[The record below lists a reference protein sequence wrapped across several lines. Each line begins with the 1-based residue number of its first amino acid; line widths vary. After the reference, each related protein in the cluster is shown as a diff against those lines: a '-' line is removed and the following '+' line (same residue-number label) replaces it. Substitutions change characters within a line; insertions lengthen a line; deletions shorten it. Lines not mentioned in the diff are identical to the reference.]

1 MIGTVSRLTAL
12 LCLAALASGCQPTL
26 SLEEAKQVTASF
38 EGTAFVP
45 PPRTISDIT
54 AILDQQPLA
63 DPEAAARARN
73 AADATPPPDI
83 GGVDPSADIDGAVR
97 AWFFWRRGIAAG
109 RIGKIGQQVA
119 DMKEAVRLS
128 KGAGAHLR
136 SRTKLDIL
144 WDLLLAEHRAGHYA
158 DVVRH
163 GEKFLYQVT
172 GDRPGV
178 GLGRVAGLATI
189 YARSGDLNA
198 SDRVLAVLEE
208 KFSKSQISKSD
219 SGREKWIKGWEKW
232 GRVWTSSYDMARAN
246 SLSARGE
253 YRKAESFYRSAIAMA
268 EEELRIAPGTY
279 YSLTSGAK
287 TVEFRRKD
295 LAMNLKRQDR
305 LAEAE
310 VEVRKALTGTLSRVG
325 RYSSETASMVGAL
338 GKIIGAQGRHAEAE
352 QLARAVIDIQLKTGA
367 PGESLNLASAR
378 HQLAKTLI
386 SQGKWEA
393 ALAEFETIRKGLAV
407 DPGIFEKF
415 FSTKLTWAVAL
426 INTGRAGEAVAI
438 AEGAWKRKRVR
449 AGSKHSETAKAL
461 GILAVARAGA
471 GDRAGALSGFSE
483 AVPILLSRS
492 RQSEDE
498 EGLESDRHQYLKIIL
513 ESYIGLLADVRGTEL
528 ESDTGI
534 DAVAE
539 AFRIADTARGQS
551 VQRALS
557 ASGARATADDPE
569 LADIARREQNARK
582 QIATLNAL
590 LADVLSQ
597 PTNQQ
602 NPEAVAPLRTR
613 IDRLRGARAALM
625 EEVESEF
632 PDYAQLINPE
642 PLTISDARA
651 VLREGEALISTYVGS
666 KRTYVWAVPKKGPV
680 AFTTAA
686 IGRVDLEDQVALV
699 RSALEPNAQT
709 LGDIPGFDV
718 ATAYDLFE
726 RLLAPVKAGWG
737 GADSLLVVA
746 HGPLGYLPLSVLP
759 TGPAALAAEKGAL
772 FSNHR
777 KVPWL
782 ARSHAVTMLPS
793 VASLRTLRGLPPGA
807 GGRRAFAGFGDPL
820 FSAAQAAE
828 AVTAKA
834 ETALSSPGVS
844 MRGRPV
850 FLRAAPDTTGLDSAE
865 LAQLP
870 RLPETADEIASIAL
884 ALDADLT
891 RDVFLG
897 RRANEGALKA
907 ADLSGYKVLVFA
919 THGLVPGDL
928 NGLTQPALALTA
940 PGVAGVGGDGLL
952 TMEEILG
959 LRLDADWVVLSACNT
974 GSGQGAG
981 AEAVSGL
988 GRAFFYAG
996 TRALLVSNWPVETT
1010 SAKALTTDLFRR
1022 QAGDASLSRAQALR
1036 RAMLA
1041 LIDGPGYVDPKT
1053 GKAVF
1058 SYAHPIFWAPFSL
1071 IGDGGGASKSS

>member
-1 MIGTVSRLTAL
+1 MRARRRDACRLLAVLVPFL
-12 LCLAALASGCQPTL
+12 LISACQPGGPPVL

-38 EGTAFVP
+38 EGTGFVP

-54 AILDQQPLA
+54 AILDEQPLA
-63 DPEAAARARN
+63 DPEAAAKARS
-73 AADATPPPDI
+73 AADAEPPP
-83 GGVDPSADIDGAVR
+83 GIDGIAR
-97 AWFFWRRGIAAG
+97 AWFFWRRGVAAG
-109 RIGKIGQQVA
+109 RIGKIGQQL
-119 DMKEAVRLS
+119 DDLKEAARLPR
-128 KGAGAHLR
+128 GANR
-136 SRTKLDIL
+136 NYRLDIL
-144 WDLLLAEHRAGHYA
+144 WNLLSAEQRAGHYA

-163 GEKFLYQVT
+163 GEEFLYQVS
-172 GDRPGV
+172 GDTPGV
-178 GLGRVAGLATI
+178 GFQRVASLAAI
-189 YARSGDLNA
+189 YARSGDLGA
-198 SDRVLAVLEE
+198 ADRVLALAEE
-208 KFSKSQISKSD
+208 KFSQFGPGKALDPSRDRRAKKTWD
-219 SGREKWIKGWEKW
+219 KW
-232 GRVWTSSYDMARAN
+232 GRLWTLKLDMARADN
-246 SLSARGE
+246 LSARGAH
-253 YRKAESFYRSAIAMA
+253 RDAEAFYRSALEAA
-268 EEELRIAPGTY
+268 EENFRIDPNSY
-279 YSLTSGAK
+279 YSLTSGTK
-287 TVEFRRKD
+287 NIDFRRKD

-305 LAEAE
+305 LVEAE
-310 VEVRKALTGTLSRVG
+310 VEARKALTGTLSRVG

-386 SQGKWEA
+386 SQGRWGA
-393 ALAEFETIRKGLAV
+393 ALAEFETIREGLAA
-407 DPGIFEKF
+407 DPGIFKKF

-426 INTGRAGEAVAI
+426 INTGRAGEAVTV
-438 AEGAWKRKRVR
+438 AEGAWKRKHAR
-449 AGSKHSETAKAL
+449 AGSKHPETARAL
-461 GILAVARAGA
+461 GILAVTRAGV

-498 EGLESDRHQYLKIIL
+498 EGLATGRHQYLGIIL
-513 ESYIGLLADVRGTEL
+513 ESYIGLLADLRGTKL
-528 ESDTGI
+528 ERAAGI

-539 AFRIADTARGQS
+539 AFRIADMARGQS

-557 ASGARATADDPE
+557 ASGARATVDDPE

-582 QIATLNAL
+582 RIATLNAL

-602 NPEAVAPLRTR
+602 NPEAVESLRTR
-613 IDRLRGARAALM
+613 IDQLRGARAALM
-625 EEVESEF
+625 EEIESEF
-632 PDYAQLINPE
+632 PDYAQLIDPK

-651 VLREGEALISTYVGS
+651 VLREGEALISTYVGA

-680 AFTTAA
+680 AFTAA
-686 IGRVDLEDQVALV
+686 VIGRVDLEDQVALV
-699 RSALEPNAQT
+699 RSALQPNAQT

-718 ATAYDLFE
+718 AAAHEIYE
-726 RLLAPVKAGWG
+726 GLLAPVRAGWG
-737 GADSLLVVA
+737 GAGSLLVVA

-759 TGPAALAAEKGAL
+759 VGPAALAAEEGAL

-777 KVPWL
+777 LVPWL
-782 ARSHAVTMLPS
+782 ARTHAVTVLPS

-807 GGRRAFAGFGDPL
+807 GSRRAFAGFGDPW

-828 AVTAKA
+828 AVAEKA
-834 ETALSSPGVS
+834 ETVVS
-844 MRGRPV
+844 GAVGMRGRAV
-850 FLRAAPDTTGLDSAE
+850 FLRAAPDTGGLDSAQ

-870 RLPETADEIASIAL
+870 RLPDTADEIQSIAL

-897 RRANEGALKA
+897 RRANEGVLKA
-907 ADLSGYKVLVFA
+907 TELSGYKVLVFA

-940 PGVAGVGGDGLL
+940 PEVADAGGDGLL

-959 LRLDADWVVLSACNT
+959 LKLDADWVVLSACNT

-1022 QAGDASLSRAQALR
+1022 QAEDASLSRAQALR
-1036 RAMLA
+1036 QAMLA
-1041 LIDGPGYVDPKT
+1041 LIDGPGYVDANT

-1071 IGDGGGASKSS
+1071 IGDGSKSP